1 MFQSKVDSLKN
12 KYGIKSFGCS
22 FEDLS
27 LFTSEEVSLLC
38 SMGLISD
45 MWHKKFLMNA
55 EATKTSYNK

>member
-1 MFQSKVDSLKN
+1 MFQSKLDFLKS
-12 KYGIKSFGCS
+12 KYGIKSFGCN

-27 LFTSEEVSLLC
+27 LFTSSEVARLH

-45 MWHKKFLMNA
+45 SWHKKFLMNS